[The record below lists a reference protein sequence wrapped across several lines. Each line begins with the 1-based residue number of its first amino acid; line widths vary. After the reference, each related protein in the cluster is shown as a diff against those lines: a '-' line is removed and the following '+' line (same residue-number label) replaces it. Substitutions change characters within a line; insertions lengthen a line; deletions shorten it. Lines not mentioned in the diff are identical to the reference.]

1 MTFRPPPTSSSSR
14 AAETEDLILRKA
26 TDVARWAREASL
38 ASQWDARARQ
48 AADLIG
54 PQPARVL
61 DVGAG
66 AMALRGFLPSGSSYI
81 PADVVERCEGCQVAD
96 LNKQEFPPGTY
107 DWVSFLG
114 VLEYVHDPAWALRK
128 AREAAPRMIVT
139 YCTDASGD
147 AAYRRGLGW
156 VNDYDRPQFEDLLR
170 EAGWSIEAV
179 VEHKR
184 GIGNIQYVWRCART
198 GA

>member
-1 MTFRPPPTSSSSR
+1 MTYRPPPTSSSSR
-14 AAETEDLILRKA
+14 AAETEELIARKA
-26 TDVARWAREASL
+26 TDVARWAQSTSL
-38 ASQWDARARQ
+38 ASQWDSRAKQ

-54 PQPARVL
+54 PLPVRVL

-66 AMALRGFLPSGSSYI
+66 AMALRGFLPAGASYT

-96 LNKQEFPPGTY
+96 LNKGEFPLGRY

-114 VLEYVHDPAWALRK
+114 VLEYVHDPAWALRR
-128 AREAAPRMIVT
+128 AGEAAPRMIVT
-139 YCTDASGD
+139 YCTDSARD
-147 AAYRRGLGW
+147 VDYRRGMGW
-156 VNDYDRPQFEDLLR
+156 VNDYDRAQFEALLSDT
-170 EAGWSIEAV
+170 GWTIEET

-184 GIGNIQYVWRCART
+184 GIGNIQYVWKCVRD